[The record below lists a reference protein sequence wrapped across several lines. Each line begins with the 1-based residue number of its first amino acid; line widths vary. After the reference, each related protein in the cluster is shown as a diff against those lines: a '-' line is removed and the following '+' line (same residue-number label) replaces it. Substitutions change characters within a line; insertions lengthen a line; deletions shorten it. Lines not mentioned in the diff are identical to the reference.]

1 MTKADELWEKYSDE
15 EDIDGFPCEI
25 MCKKDFL
32 AAIKE
37 YGEHVRAEAVKVC
50 NEEKETHVMSKYVR
64 EGDCLNA
71 RDVAKRCAAA
81 IEKMEIK

>member
-1 MTKADELWEKYSDE
+1 MTADELWEKYQQE
-15 EDIDGFPCEI
+15 AGIH
-25 MCKKDFL
+25 MLHRTAFL
-32 AAIKE
+32 AALKE

-71 RDVAKRCAAA
+71 RDVARRCADA
-81 IEKMEIK
+81 IKKMELP